1 MTNTL
6 SRETYDTLMSEAKA
20 KANLIDNDVA
30 VVIWDSKAD
39 GSTAFEV
46 VACHRRFT
54 GNDMTKVNELLE
66 IHEDAEILE
75 IVGADY

>member
-6 SRETYDTLMSEAKA
+6 SRETYDTLMREAKA

-30 VVIWDSKAD
+30 VVIWDIKED
-39 GSTAFEV
+39 GSAAFDI
-46 VACHRRFT
+46 VACHRRHIH
-54 GNDMTKVNELLE
+54 NDMTKVNEILDT
-66 IHEDAEILE
+66 HEDAEILE

>member
-6 SRETYDTLMSEAKA
+6 SRETYDTLLTEAKV

-30 VVIWDSKAD
+30 VVVWDIRED
-39 GSTAFEV
+39 GSAAFEV
-46 VACHRRFT
+46 VSCHRRFT

-66 IHEDAEILE
+66 AHEDAEILE
-75 IVGADY
+75 IVGSDP